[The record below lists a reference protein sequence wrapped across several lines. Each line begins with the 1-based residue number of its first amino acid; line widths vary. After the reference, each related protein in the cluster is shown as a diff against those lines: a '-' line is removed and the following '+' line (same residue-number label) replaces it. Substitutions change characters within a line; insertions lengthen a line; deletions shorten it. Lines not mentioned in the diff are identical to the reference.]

1 MEQEHR
7 VNLSSV
13 PGVEQ
18 LRELKL
24 DLTRFILY
32 FSTKTLLVQVQN
44 KAVSCLV
51 AQSCLT
57 LWHMDCSSPGS
68 SVHRGFQARILS
80 HTLLQGI
87 FPIQGL
93 NPGLPHCRWIIYQLS
108 NHERL
113 KTKLS
118 HTDSIN
124 NDYTLQ
130 TDSNNLHKFC
140 RKGRNVGN
148 CRYFPQGLTKK
159 ISWLQRQE
167 YTTIQEIWN
176 LIYLKYIYYYIAI
189 FKAIL

>member
-1 MEQEHR
+1 MLSCSIVSDSVTLWTAAHQAPLSTGDSRQEH
-7 VNLSSV
+7 
-13 PGVEQ
+13 
-18 LRELKL
+18 
-24 DLTRFILY
+24 
-32 FSTKTLLVQVQN
+32 
-44 KAVSCLV
+44 
-51 AQSCLT
+51 
-57 LWHMDCSSPGS
+57 W
-68 SVHRGFQARILS
+68 S

-93 NPGLPHCRWIIYQLS
+93 NPGLPHCRWILYQLS

-167 YTTIQEIWN
+167 YTTIQEI
-176 LIYLKYIYYYIAI
+176 
-189 FKAIL
+189 